1 MRMPD
6 SLARERASVE
16 NQPVTIFA
24 DAFGD
29 RDTVRLAHH
38 LGEQAFGP
46 ARERRDVRVVL
57 LRCDQDMH
65 RGLRVDIAEGKLTVT
80 LTRIRRDVL
89 QSRHMLPY
97 SKSVPPR
104 GHGGQAA
111 R

>member
-1 MRMPD
+1 MPD

-65 RGLRVDIAEGKLTVT
+65 RGLRVDIAEGDGPLALKHSV
-80 LTRIRRDVL
+80 
-89 QSRHMLPY
+89 SRHLAH
-97 SKSVPPR
+97 SDL
-104 GHGGQAA
+104 AE
-111 R
+111 